1 MALTRKVNHGWCGP
15 AICCRFC
22 PNMHHNTSSVHR
34 LLQKLASPKWWLR
47 IAGLTSLCNI
57 INNFER
63 LTVQSCCSNIH
74 HVQEDGLQPV
84 LPTVPLLNWAK
95 AVQLLCKNCERLYIT
110 SPGDSWKTIPLSQK
124 CRTSISNNPLLF
136 FLQNISSLS
145 VLQKTA
151 TNTSNG
157 ARLSICIMEEVSL
170 LTLDL
175 IDLSVQ
181 FPNSHSPSP
190 KIFIF
195 AWTLLSA
202 LPPPPQ
208 VPTSLQRVHTTH
220 FVQCHSVGPTTSPN
234 QNLYACWKWS

>member
-1 MALTRKVNHGWCGP
+1 MNKKMGY
-15 AICCRFC
+15 
-22 PNMHHNTSSVHR
+22 
-34 LLQKLASPKWWLR
+34 
-47 IAGLTSLCNI
+47 SLCYQQFPCWTEQRQSSFFARTVRDWNI
-57 INNFER
+57 
-63 LTVQSCCSNIH
+63 
-74 HVQEDGLQPV
+74 
-84 LPTVPLLNWAK
+84 
-95 AVQLLCKNCERLYIT
+95 YIT

-181 FPNSHSPSP
+181 FPNSHTVPVRKYLSLPGPSCLHYP
-190 KIFIF
+190 
-195 AWTLLSA
+195 
-202 LPPPPQ
+202 LPPKYQ
-208 VPTSLQRVHTTH
+208 H
-220 FVQCHSVGPTTSPN
+220 HSNESIQLTLCNVT
-234 QNLYACWKWS
+234 L